1 LLACNGSRRARGAL
15 LWGLAAFVAGQLAL
29 AWALNGWWRV
39 RDPEY
44 GLRLNSLRART
55 AERAPGRPLL
65 LFLGSSRVATG
76 FRPDQVSE
84 NRPAAGRPVVF
95 NFGMCRAGPV
105 LELLTLRRLLADGV
119 RPDGVFVEVWP
130 FLSANSAASQMSG
143 FQPERL
149 RRQDRRAMRAYY
161 ADSRPRAQRWA
172 EEFLPVL
179 AYRKPLLRQL
189 APWLVDDPPHAN
201 EDWEDLDAWGWLRHE
216 SYDTSYMGQPVA
228 QRIKDI
234 YLTHVRNF
242 APSDGTR
249 RAFADLLALCRR
261 ERIAV
266 VLVAMPDG
274 FLADY
279 DPAGRARM
287 DDFLREL
294 SAGPD
299 VPLIDARAWLPPDD
313 LVEGVHLTHAGAAAF
328 TERFEREVLR
338 PHLNGAA
345 VARCPPGVAYLPPTT
360 PSPGTTPARRPA
372 AP

>member
-1 LLACNGSRRARGAL
+1 
-15 LWGLAAFVAGQLAL
+15 LAAFVAGQLAL
-29 AWALNGWWRV
+29 GWALNGWWQV

-44 GLRLNSLRART
+44 GLRLDSLRART
-55 AERAPGRPLL
+55 AERSPGRPLL

-76 FRPDQVSE
+76 FRPDCVPE
-84 NRPAAGRPVVF
+84 NRPSAAGEPVVF

-119 RPDGVFVEVWP
+119 RPDCVFVEVWP

-149 RRQDRRAMRAYY
+149 RWQDRRTMRAYY
-161 ADSRPRAQRWA
+161 ADPRPRAERWVQ
-172 EEFLPVL
+172 ELLPVL
-179 AYRKPLLRQL
+179 AYRKPLLRCL
-189 APWLVDDPPHAN
+189 APSLLKEEPHAN
-201 EDWEDLDAWGWLRHE
+201 EDWENLDGWGWLQHE
-216 SYDTSYMGQPVA
+216 SYANSYARLPVA
-228 QRIKDI
+228 EHIKGI
-234 YLTHVRNF
+234 YLTAGRTF

-249 RAFADLLALCRR
+249 RAFADLSALCRR
-261 ERIAV
+261 EKIAV

-279 DPAGRARM
+279 DPAGRSRM

-294 SAGPD
+294 SAGLD
-299 VPLIDARAWLPPDD
+299 VPLIDARTWLSLDD
-313 LVEGVHLTHAGAAAF
+313 LVEGVHPTHAGAAAF

-338 PHLNGAA
+338 PYLDGEA
-345 VARCPPGVAYLPPTT
+345 VARCPPGVAYLPPAT

-372 AP
+372 PP